1 MQENKQNISPIKGRI
16 LEYADSL
23 GISKRKFYE
32 IIGVSRGTL
41 ESKTGITEDI
51 MSKFFTAYPEI
62 SIDWLITGKGDM
74 LKQKDDPAGPTR
86 IPLYK
91 DVSSIGGYTQ
101 KTAGIDSVSA
111 PSEWIDIGDWFTN
124 ATAAIYHHG
133 DSMMEYPNGCILVL
147 QQIHDIQSVF
157 WGRNYVIETDE
168 LRVTKRLQRGKT
180 EDSIRAYSTNEETY
194 QDGTSIYEP
203 MDIRLASI
211 RRLFIVLGCVIRQ
224 QSSDVYGIKHK
235 D

>member
-1 MQENKQNISPIKGRI
+1 MIDRLKIFIQ
-16 LEYADSL
+16 YL
-23 GISKRKFYE
+23 GISTRAFE
-32 IIGVSRGTL
+32 MSISASDGLIRRAISNNTDIL
-41 ESKTGITEDI
+41 SKWISNIADN
-51 MSKFFTAYPEI
+51 YP
-62 SIDWLITGKGDM
+62 DLDVNWLLTGKGDM
-74 LKQKDDPAGPTR
+74 LKQKDDPALQNR

-91 DVSSIGGYTQ
+91 DVSSIGGCTQ

-133 DSMMEYPNGCILVL
+133 DSMMEYPSGCILVL

-194 QDGTSIYEP
+194 QDGTLIYEP
-203 MDIRLASI
+203 MDIGLASI
-211 RRLFIVLGCVIRQ
+211 HRLFIVLGCVIRQ